1 MEIHGY
7 FSSLRSDRETSN
19 LDFTVYGEKIR
30 EYCFSTPDG
39 IEDTKKHIVLSFYR
53 KDFSPYLPF
62 DMLELQLDKFL
73 HMKDRILI
81 ELSFGCIDINLST
94 GEKKTVSLNTA
105 NMNMFKFQSK
115 IFYYENYDI
124 FYYTYEEKG
133 LHIVWIEN
141 TETLLNKVRL
151 IEQNGY
157 KGIFIRDVPLALE
170 GNWEAL
176 YNIKNSF

>member
-1 MEIHGY
+1 
-7 FSSLRSDRETSN
+7 
-19 LDFTVYGEKIR
+19 
-30 EYCFSTPDG
+30 
-39 IEDTKKHIVLSFYR
+39 
-53 KDFSPYLPF
+53 
-62 DMLELQLDKFL
+62 MLELQLNRFL
-73 HMKDRILI
+73 NLKDRILI
-81 ELSFGCIDINLST
+81 ELCFGCIDINLST
-94 GEKKTVSLNTA
+94 GEKKTISLNTA

-124 FYYTYEEKG
+124 FYYTYEENG